1 MANNEMTSSEVKNI
15 VRKELKN
22 FLKSTDVHNTVI
34 NLVQKELK
42 DKKNDKRIVELST
55 KVIVELFKNLWTKKS
70 FWEGSLKNVR

>member
-1 MANNEMTSSEVKNI
+1 MANKEMTSNEVKDI

-34 NLVQKELK
+34 NLVQKEMK